1 MKKKTS
7 VLIVDNSGKDNQL
20 IQIPTRLLIHWKKYL
35 LVFNILVILM
45 FGIVALMIYQKT
57 STHYQEK
64 LAQAN
69 KIKILIDLKKVKES
83 FKAIDQSIYRINGFL
98 DARGLQQYKLA
109 QSGGAYEDFEITDI
123 NEISLYYENKIH
135 KIEKTLNITPLGLPV
150 SGEIS
155 SEFGYRQ
162 NPFGE
167 YTTEHHFGIDFRGR
181 TGDPVRATAHGKVE
195 FAGVKGGYGNCIIIN
210 HGNDLK
216 TLFGHLS
223 RINVRIGQPIKIG
236 DYIGDIGSTGR
247 SSGPH
252 LHYEIIQNNK
262 KVNPKYYLKL

>member
-20 IQIPTRLLIHWKKYL
+20 IQIPTRLLLHWKKFL
-35 LVFNILVILM
+35 LVFNVLVILM
-45 FGIVALMIYQKT
+45 FGILALIIYQKT

-69 KIKILIDLKKVKES
+69 KVKSLIDLKKVKES
-83 FKAIDQSIYRINGFL
+83 FKAIDESIYRINGFL
-98 DARGLQQYKLA
+98 DARGLHDFKLA
-109 QSGGAYEDFEITDI
+109 NSGGEYEDFEITDI
-123 NEISLYYENKIH
+123 NEISEYYENKIQG
-135 KIEKTLNITPLGLPV
+135 IEKTLNITPLGLPV

-167 YTTEHHFGIDFRGR
+167 YSTEQHFGLDFRGK

-195 FAGVKGGYGNCIIIN
+195 FAGVKGGYGNCIIIS

-223 RINVRIGQPIKIG
+223 KINVKVGQHIEIG
-236 DYIGDIGSTGR
+236 DYIGQIGSTGR

-262 KVNPKYYLKL
+262 KVNPKHYLKL